1 MDIVSKI
8 GSTVRQAPD
17 WAWAV
22 AGAGALWWLCRP
34 KPRHGATAPTPSG
47 SEEIQIRTGPD
58 TPAYNP
64 VGAHAAGLP
73 YELGHL
79 CGVPAQPARAKHYP
93 TNAGGIIAMLAHPDP
108 EDVDQFPWG
117 IYGGAG

>member
-1 MDIVSKI
+1 MEILGKI

-17 WAWAV
+17 WVWA
-22 AGAGALWWLCRP
+22 AGAAAALWWLCRP
-34 KPRHGATAPTPSG
+34 KPRHGTPDTPAG
-47 SEEIQIRTGPD
+47 SEDMQIRTGPD

-64 VGAHAAGLP
+64 TGASAAGLP

-79 CGVPAQPARAKHYP
+79 CGVPAQPARVKYYP
-93 TNAGGIIAMLAHPDP
+93 TNSGGIMSMLAHPDP